1 MGASVGNIGEHP
13 HEVHHHHIPAARHDD
28 PDVVVSERWI
38 LVVAIIGSSMAFID
52 GTVANV
58 ALPSIQSDLGA
69 TLAEAQ
75 WVVEAYAL
83 LLASLIL
90 VGGSLGDRFG
100 HRLVFVLGVSIFTL
114 GSVGCAFAASIDQLV
129 VARAVQAIGA
139 AGLIPGSLAI
149 LGAAFEGERRGAAI
163 GTWSS
168 FAAISAVLGQVLGG
182 FLIDTISWR
191 VAFIINVPL
200 AIVVLLIVFRYVP
213 ESRAEHPRALDLP
226 GVLLVTV
233 GLGGVVYGLI
243 GASDQSLD
251 ALEVIAIVVGMMALV
266 GFVVVERHSPQPL
279 VPLHLFGSRN
289 FSGANLMTFLL
300 YAGFGGALFLLPI
313 VLIQVHGYSATAA
326 TGALVPFAVITFVMG
341 RWAGGLVTRYGEKLP
356 LMVGPALAAAGFI
369 LFAVPGVGG
378 SYWTTYFPAVVVL
391 GFGMSLV
398 FGPLSIA
405 ILNAVE
411 REHSGLG
418 SGVNR
423 SVQRTAKLL
432 GLAALAFLVLAAFDN
447 NLDARVDALDLSP
460 GQKVALRA
468 EEVNLGA
475 NDIFEDGSGE
485 DSVAIDRA
493 VDQAFISAFR
503 FAMFISAGM
512 AVTSAVAAALLIQGK
527 KSNEP
532 GKSGPHAGDYGGSRK
547 G

>member
-1 MGASVGNIGEHP
+1 MGASVANIGEHP
-13 HEVHHHHIPAARHDD
+13 HEVHHHHFPTARHDD
-28 PDVVVSERWI
+28 PDVVVAERWI
-38 LVVAIIGSSMAFID
+38 LAAAVIGSSMAFID

-75 WVVEAYAL
+75 WVVQAYAL
-83 LLASLIL
+83 LLATLIL

-100 HRLVFVLGVSIFTL
+100 HRRVFVLGISIFTL
-114 GSVGCAFAASIDQLV
+114 GSVGCAFAASIEQLV
-129 VARAVQAIGA
+129 AARAVQAIGA

-149 LGAAFEGERRGAAI
+149 IAAAFEGERRGAAI
-163 GTWSS
+163 GTWAS
-168 FAAISAVLGQVLGG
+168 FSGISAVLGQILGG
-182 FLIDTISWR
+182 FVIDTISWR
-191 VAFIINVPL
+191 VGFIINVPM
-200 AIVVLLIVFRYVP
+200 AIVVLLIVFWHVP

-251 ALEVIAIVVGMMALV
+251 LLEVVAIVVGAMAMV
-266 GFVVVERHSPQPL
+266 GFVIVERHSSHPL
-279 VPLHLFGSRN
+279 VPLHLFGSRS

-313 VLIQVHGYSATAA
+313 VLIQVHDYSATAA
-326 TGALVPFAVITFVMG
+326 TAALVPFAVINFVTG
-341 RWAGGLVTRYGEKLP
+341 RWSGGLVTRYGEKLP
-356 LMVGPALAAAGFI
+356 LMIGPVLAAAAFI
-369 LFAVPGVGG
+369 LLAVPGVGG
-378 SYWTTYFPAVVVL
+378 SYWTTYFPAVLVL
-391 GFGMSLV
+391 GIGMSLV

-405 ILNAVE
+405 VLNAVE
-411 REHSGLG
+411 GEHSGLG

-432 GLAALAFLVLAAFDN
+432 GLTALAFLVLAAFDN
-447 NLDARVDALDLSP
+447 SLDARVNALDLPPSE
-460 GQKVALRA
+460 KAALQT
-468 EEVNLGA
+468 EEVNLGT
-475 NDIFEDGSGE
+475 NDIFEGTRSQDRA
-485 DSVAIDRA
+485 AIDRA

-512 AVTSAVAAALLIQGK
+512 AVTSAIAAAFLIEGK
-527 KSNEP
+527 KGNEP
-532 GKSGPHAGDYGGSRK
+532 GESGSHAGG
-547 G
+547 